1 MAEPWNGSWNGMP
14 RNPSAIRAIAAIR
27 RAICAGHAIGAG
39 EQASRNAPLAKV
51 FLMATDTRSGG
62 AGGSLR

>member
-27 RAICAGHAIGAG
+27 RAICAGHAMGAR
-39 EQASRNAPLAKV
+39 EQAPRNA
-51 FLMATDTRSGG
+51 
-62 AGGSLR
+62 